1 MENISFNVDEH
12 KTLVK
17 YRDTM
22 RRLIVSLFPQMSIS
36 DVEDAINYSISKR
49 VKNQNIKIRNT
60 YTNKSINITLL
71 EMCDYIALKEPI
83 VTAYG
88 VLFKKHDVVPNPL
101 ARVIDGFLSNRK
113 IAKKEMFKYPKGSEM
128 FERLN
133 LKQNLLKLDANSELY
148 AHPDSKDLVLHF

>member
-60 YTNKSINITLL
+60 YTNKSINMT
-71 EMCDYIALKEPI
+71 
-83 VTAYG
+83 
-88 VLFKKHDVVPNPL
+88 
-101 ARVIDGFLSNRK
+101 
-113 IAKKEMFKYPKGSEM
+113 
-128 FERLN
+128 
-133 LKQNLLKLDANSELY
+133 
-148 AHPDSKDLVLHF
+148 